1 MEKNSKPLISIVMP
15 IFIHK
20 EWQLTAAIKSIL
32 NQTYEN
38 IEFIIVDGSSTSKN
52 YDIIKRFNDS
62 RIFYY
67 KTKGY
72 INCLNLGL
80 AKSKGEYIARMDSD
94 DISYRTRIEEQYEF
108 LINNKD
114 VDMCSVQAK
123 LFGDVSH
130 PNKVTKFQQNIEF
143 IPFTKNH
150 QIIHPAIMFRRSL
163 NVKYMQL
170 MPVEDCY
177 LFRELLS
184 SGIKIANL
192 DKVLYSCRINS
203 NSIMSRYPKYC
214 QFRILQFN
222 IYFLGKYVNE
232 NLIFH
237 KDFLSKKSFCYEDLF
252 DFIRYSQILSTKL
265 KNEIDIYNLF
275 YPYFKYM
282 ISHINDF
289 SFKYIIMIL
298 FNPNIYPYEL
308 KPAKKILKFCFQI
321 SNKYINNKK
330 IKILTILGIKIP
342 LKFIKRYKCNI
353 NK

>member
-1 MEKNSKPLISIVMP
+1 MKKNSKPLISIVMP

-38 IEFIIVDGSSTSKN
+38 IEFIIVDGSPTSKN

-114 VDMCSVQAK
+114 IDMCSVQAK
-123 LFGDVSH
+123 FFGDTQTQKLITDF
-130 PNKVTKFQQNIEF
+130 PKNLEF
-143 IPFTKNH
+143 IPFIKNH
-150 QIIHPAIMFRRSL
+150 EIIHPAIMFKKSL
-163 NVKYMQL
+163 NLKYPQFK
-170 MPVEDCY
+170 PAEDCY
-177 LFRELLS
+177 LFRDLLCNKV
-184 SGIKIANL
+184 KIANL
-192 DKVLYSCRINS
+192 DKVLYSYRINS
-203 NSIMSRYPKYC
+203 KSIMRRFPNYC
-214 QFRILQFN
+214 PFKVLQFN
-222 IYFLGKYVNE
+222 VYFLGKYMNE
-232 NLIFH
+232 SLIFEKEFFTKKRYCY
-237 KDFLSKKSFCYEDLF
+237 KDVNDYLKYTNALSKKLEH
-252 DFIRYSQILSTKL
+252 
-265 KNEIDIYNLF
+265 EIDVYNMF
-275 YPYFKYM
+275 YPYFKYI
-282 ISHINDF
+282 ISRIEDF
-289 SFKYIIMIL
+289 SFKYFFLI
-298 FNPNIYPYEL
+298 FNSNFYPYEQ
-308 KPAKKILKFCFQI
+308 KMIKEILKFCFQI
-321 SNKYINNKK
+321 NNKYINNKK

-342 LKFIKRYKCNI
+342 LKFIKRYKYNI